1 MTGPSDAGAVDNLAI
16 YDSKWPEW
24 LDMKLHGPAGRW
36 LRDMI
41 DDHLA
46 TIERTGRAPTRVLDL
61 GSGEGTNTWMI
72 ARRLPVATVLGIDLS
87 STGVECARRR
97 WKLPNLS
104 FEHDPE
110 SARLRERF
118 DLVTCFETLEHVE
131 DWKGLLDRIA
141 AASDRHLMLSFP
153 VGRMRAFEKSVGH
166 LRNFRRGE
174 VEAFL
179 AGKSFRP
186 TSLFYAGFPF
196 YSPLYREVCNLTAA
210 GASGFT
216 TGKYGA
222 SQRIVAGILHALFR
236 HGSTRRRWGDQFC
249 GLFERTTEAPR

>member
-1 MTGPSDAGAVDNLAI
+1 VTEPSASVDNRAI
-16 YDSKWPEW
+16 YDSTWPEW
-24 LDMKLHGPAGRW
+24 LDMKLLGPSSRW

-46 TIERTGRAPTRVLDL
+46 TIERTGRAPTSVLDV

-72 ARRLPVATVLGIDLS
+72 AQRLPGARVLGIDLS
-87 STGVECARRR
+87 STGVECARDR
-97 WKLPNLS
+97 WKLPNLA

-110 SARLRERF
+110 SARLGARY

-131 DWKGLLDRIA
+131 DWRGLLDRIA

-179 AGKSFRP
+179 AERSFRP
-186 TSLFYAGFPF
+186 TSIFYAGFPF
-196 YSPLYREVCNLTAA
+196 YSPLYRELCNLTST

-216 TGKYGA
+216 QGKYGA
-222 SQRIVAGILHALFR
+222 SQRFVAGVLHALFR
-236 HGSTRRRWGDQFC
+236 HGSTRRRFGDQFC
-249 GLFERTTEAPR
+249 GLFERTSAAR